1 MAVLGTTQMAVT
13 IAEAIVEGRLV
24 QQVHGQVLNRR
35 DPKLTRQMLAQN
47 VLYAMNK

>member
-1 MAVLGTTQMAVT
+1 MAVT

-24 QQVHGQVLNRR
+24 QQVVHGQVLNQRN
-35 DPKLTRQMLAQN
+35 PKSTRQMLAMVQN